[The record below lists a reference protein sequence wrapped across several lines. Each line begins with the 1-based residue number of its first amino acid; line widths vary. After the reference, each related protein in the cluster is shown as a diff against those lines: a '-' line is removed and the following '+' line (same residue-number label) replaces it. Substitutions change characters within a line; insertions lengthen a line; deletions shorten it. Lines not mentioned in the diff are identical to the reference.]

1 MLHCLVCI
9 IWSLFPRI
17 GFPDDYLKSWVEL
30 GGHFLAYVTEECGDD
45 KLRGAF
51 PVVWNKFLREKQL
64 EDTFEWN

>member
-1 MLHCLVCI
+1 MSWCPL
-9 IWSLFPRI
+9 SRI

-30 GGHFLAYVTEECGDD
+30 GGQFLAYVTEEGGADD

-64 EDTFEWN
+64 EDKLEWS